1 MSQMILRPLS
11 RNILRR
17 PRVILQVSHESKKI
31 KFKHTIRG
39 VVNMKKEEHLSSHL
53 YLIDDFDLKHIELTA
68 TYV

>member
-39 VVNMKKEEHLSSHL
+39 AEVLNISAEHFSMTMIQAFQL
-53 YLIDDFDLKHIELTA
+53 
-68 TYV
+68 

>member
-1 MSQMILRPLS
+1 MSQMILKPLS

-39 VVNMKKEEHLSSHL
+39 VVSLLRKYHLLPTVHL
-53 YLIDDFDLKHIELTA
+53 AFPALPNRSETITGS
-68 TYV
+68 

>member
-39 VVNMKKEEHLSSHL
+39 VNSMKKKTSALMRRLKYFSP
-53 YLIDDFDLKHIELTA
+53 IDR
-68 TYV
+68 

>member
-39 VVNMKKEEHLSSHL
+39 VKLYETFKKDECMF
-53 YLIDDFDLKHIELTA
+53 IAIFTRCN
-68 TYV
+68 

>member
-39 VVNMKKEEHLSSHL
+39 VVNMKKVEQLSSHL
-53 YLIDDFDLKHIELTA
+53 YLIDDFD
-68 TYV
+68 